1 MSFILP
7 QPDFNKVVVG
17 FDISRPQGE
26 PDKTPTGT
34 SVLNGPVICGDVK
47 KTQNDYEGVLNV
59 SSDSVIQLVNDQQ
72 PKLDVKLAAKID
84 GNVVID
90 GDNKTIQAL
99 LVNGDVT
106 IVGNTKQT
114 GNTNQ
119 TGDITASGTVTANN
133 FVGSVGT
140 ASGKSSGAKAFDI
153 PHPSKEGHR
162 LRHICLEGPE
172 TAVYY
177 RGRLK
182 GSNIIELP
190 SYWRDLVH
198 EDSITVQLQPIGS
211 NQNLVIQEF
220 NNEFIV
226 IAEDS
231 TNTDLITDLS
241 TIDCFYHVY
250 GERKDINPLIVEY
263 EGKTWQDYPD
273 PNFDP
278 NKVDED
284 KRTYTDPR
292 FAGPPNTI
300 TT

>member
-1 MSFILP
+1 MQIIKTQTDKL
-7 QPDFNKVVVG
+7 VVG
-17 FDISRPQGE
+17 SNDVAYTA
-26 PDKTPTGT
+26 PDTSPTGT
-34 SVLNGPVICGDVK
+34 AVLNGPVYVG
-47 KTQNDYEGVLNV
+47 KTGASPNYEAVLNIT
-59 SSDSVIQLVNDQQ
+59 SNSAPQLPGDQQ
-72 PKLDVKLAAKID
+72 PACSASLSMKSDGCVKIVGDGKVANALHISGGPTDKLFVDGDAFFSGAVDCGNKGKLASRFSSAD
-84 GNVVID
+84 GRP
-90 GDNKTIQAL
+90 KP
-99 LVNGDVT
+99 
-106 IVGNTKQT
+106 
-114 GNTNQ
+114 
-119 TGDITASGTVTANN
+119 
-133 FVGSVGT
+133 
-140 ASGKSSGAKAFDI
+140 FDI
-153 PHPSKEGHR
+153 QHPTKGEGHR
-162 LRHICLEGPE
+162 LRYACIEGPE
-172 TAVYY
+172 VGVYY

-182 GSNIIELP
+182 ESNVIQLP
-190 SYWRDLVH
+190 YYWKDLVH

-263 EGKTWQDYPD
+263 EGKSWEDYPD

-278 NKVDED
+278 NKVDDD
-284 KRTYTDPR
+284 KKTYTDPR

>member
-1 MSFILP
+1 MQIVKTQTDKL
-7 QPDFNKVVVG
+7 VVG
-17 FDISRPQGE
+17 SNDVSHPEGKDQS
-26 PDKTPTGT
+26 PTGT
-34 SVLNGPVICGDVK
+34 AVLNGPVYVG
-47 KTQNDYEGVLNV
+47 KTGASPNYEAVLNV
-59 SSDSVIQLVNDQQ
+59 TSNSAQQLPGDHQ
-72 PKLDVKLAAKID
+72 PACSASLAIKSD

-114 GNTNQ
+114 GNTVQ
-119 TGDITASGTVTANN
+119 TGTIKASGSITASN
-133 FVGSVGT
+133 FVGSVST

-172 TAVYY
+172 TAVYH

-182 GSNIIELP
+182 ESNVINLP
-190 SYWRDLVH
+190 DYWKDLVH

-250 GERKDINPLIVEY
+250 GERKDVERLIVEY
-263 EGKTWQDYPD
+263 QGTNTDDYPGD
-273 PNFDP
+273 NSIYSI
-278 NKVDED
+278 N
-284 KRTYTDPR
+284 R
-292 FAGPPNTI
+292 
-300 TT
+300 